1 MPNTKSAARRM
12 RNSARKQ
19 ARNNSVRSRVRTFE
33 KKFRASLADKLA
45 SSPDALRAAISEFD
59 KAVKKGVIKRG
70 TADRKK
76 SRLALA
82 LNRAT
87 AAAAAAK

>member
-19 ARNNSVRSRVRTFE
+19 ARNNIVRTQL
-33 KKFRASLADKLA
+33 KTVVKQFRASVAAKQDN
-45 SSPDALRAAISEFD
+45 SPAALRAALSALD
-59 KAVKKGVIKRG
+59 KAAKKGVIKRG

-76 SRLALA
+76 SRLTIA
-82 LNRAT
+82 LNKAM
-87 AAAAAAK
+87 AAAKK

>member
-12 RNSARKQ
+12 RNSARKH
-19 ARNNSVRSRVRTFE
+19 ARNTVVRTQLKTVA
-33 KKFRASLADKLA
+33 KKFRASLAAKQDN
-45 SSPDALRAAISEFD
+45 SPAALLAAISTLD

-76 SRLALA
+76 SRLTLA
-82 LNRAT
+82 LNKAK
-87 AAAAAAK
+87 AAKAS

>member
-12 RNSARKQ
+12 RNSARKH
-19 ARNNSVRSRVRTFE
+19 ARNNIVRTQIKTVE
-33 KKFRASLADKLA
+33 KKFRASLAAKQDN
-45 SSPDALRAAISEFD
+45 SPAALLAAISTID
-59 KAVKKGVIKRG
+59 KAVKKGVLKRG

-87 AAAAAAK
+87 AAKK